1 VAKNDLAERI
11 VGAASNPKRR
21 KKWIDRVKPDMLAE
35 LLKVRQ
41 KWVEGHIA
49 CPKLVLCRSII
60 KESGLDV
67 SVDAVGRWLDDAQ

>member
-1 VAKNDLAERI
+1 
-11 VGAASNPKRR
+11 
-21 KKWIDRVKPDMLAE
+21 MLAE

-41 KWVEGHIA
+41 KWAEGHIA